1 MLLDCDQGSLT
12 IYKNDELLG
21 VMQASGL
28 CRGDTPELCWGVEM
42 PHKTDA
48 VRAPSAA
55 PCPARQGR

>member
-28 CRGDTPELCWGVEM
+28 
-42 PHKTDA
+42 
-48 VRAPSAA
+48 
-55 PCPARQGR
+55 